1 MLTEIQ
7 TIVSGI
13 LCHLF
18 LKQSVPE
25 EPENPGQDFHHPKQT
40 KGNQRHP
47 RHRHFG
53 NIQ

>member
-1 MLTEIQ
+1 MSTEIQ
-7 TIVSGI
+7 TIVPGI

-25 EPENPGQDFHHPKQT
+25 EPENLEQDFHHPKQT